1 MGTIWSNPDG
11 LRVQFGTRNVGDEAN
26 FAESGAVGSYKE
38 TVVHIKGTDFITAT
52 GVYTGTTVV
61 LPAGYTNRESL
72 TQVLTA
78 FVVGGGG
85 SNVINVGVSGTES
98 TNRLVQITSAQ
109 ANAAGDYNTSAS
121 AAGTLA
127 VGTPLA
133 AQSTVTIA
141 LGGTTPTITT
151 AGKLVVRVRYQDVA
165 LA

>member
-1 MGTIWSNPDG
+1 MGNIWANPDG

-38 TVVHIKGTDFITAT
+38 TVIHIKGSDFITAT
-52 GVYTGTTVV
+52 GVYTGTTAV
-61 LPAGYTNRESL
+61 LPAGYTVRESL
-72 TQVLTA
+72 TQVLVA

-85 SNVINVGVSGTES
+85 SNVINVGVVGTES

-109 ANAAGDYNTSAS
+109 ANAVGDYNTSTT

-127 VGTPLA
+127 QNTPLA
-133 AQSTVTIA
+133 TQSTVTIA
-141 LGGTTPTITT
+141 LGGTTPTVTQ
-151 AGKLVVRVRYQDVA
+151 AGKLVVRLRYQDVA